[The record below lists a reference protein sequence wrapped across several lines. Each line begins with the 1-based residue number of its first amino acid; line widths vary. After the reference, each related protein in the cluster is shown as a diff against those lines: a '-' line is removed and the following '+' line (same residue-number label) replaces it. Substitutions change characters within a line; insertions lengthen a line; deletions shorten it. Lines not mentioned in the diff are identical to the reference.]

1 MTELGGPPKVRPA
14 KTKALAFYLPQYHPI
29 PENDEWWGKGFTEW
43 TNVAQ
48 ARPLFPGH
56 YQPHVPGEL
65 GYYDLRIPEVRE
77 AQADLAGSHGVS
89 GFVYYHYWFNGRRLL
104 NRPFDEVLESG
115 SPDFP
120 FALCWANE
128 KWTRTWDG
136 ESGRVLI
143 AQEYSEADDL
153 AHIRWLAS
161 AFADPRY
168 IKIDGRPLMLVY
180 RPSDLPDPKRTT
192 DLWRR
197 EAERLGLPGLYLC
210 WVEGWSRPRG
220 GPEGFGF
227 DATVGFVEFLE
238 LRRLYTAE
246 ASMRG
251 HRILDYVSTYEAR
264 LNRPPHP
271 WKHFPA
277 VTVGWDNTAR
287 HPSNATVFEAA
298 TPEHYRRWLEGTVES
313 LTDVREE
320 ENYLFIVAWNEW
332 AEGNHLEPDR
342 RFGRAFLEA
351 TRSVLAAQEPSAE
364 PTATAETERGDQT
377 SRRPS
382 LARPTQDQV
391 LPSVATAIANMAS
404 LIDKQCGPSQ
414 RVIVSLSKDADVETS
429 IALWSR
435 TKFDALEGNPES
447 LAGMEAAG
455 VAVTRC
461 DITDLGLLAATLGD
475 LGNVQGLLLFDA
487 LETLPEPD
495 QFLAVLS
502 KWAIDH
508 NNAPLFV
515 SVPNVAHFDRGVS
528 LLLGDWRPPEAL
540 SHGRQPHFT
549 SDALEGLLERCG
561 WRRIDADN
569 VLSVRSSTWDAATL
583 DGIPEEMV
591 GALRVLSEAY
601 NPHWAVER
609 FVWALAPVDLTRS
622 PARID
627 GIADADSLASG
638 RAHSEKRVVV
648 QQYLDS
654 IGLVAS
660 EADRRA
666 LARRSLQSPFWK
678 RAILRASK
686 RSPRLSSS
694 LSSIKRRLS

>member
-1 MTELGGPPKVRPA
+1 MTEPGGPPAARAV
-14 KTKALAFYLPQYHPI
+14 KTKALAFYLPQFHPI

-77 AQADLAGSHGVS
+77 AQADLARNHGVS

-161 AFADPRY
+161 AFSDPRY

-197 EAERLGLPGLYLC
+197 EAERLGFPGLYLC
-210 WVEGWSRPRG
+210 WVEGWSRPTG
-220 GPEGFGF
+220 GPEKFGF

-238 LRRLYTAE
+238 LRRLFTAE
-246 ASMRG
+246 AGMRG

-264 LNRPPHP
+264 LNRPPHS

-287 HPSNATVFEAA
+287 HANNATLFESA
-298 TPEHYRRWLEGTVES
+298 TPEHYRRWLAGAVES
-313 LTDVREE
+313 LADVREE

-332 AEGNHLEPDR
+332 AEGNHLEPDL

-351 TRSVLAAQEPSAE
+351 TRSVLVPPSHPDDAVTSKEEIRNEPGGEGHIGSF
-364 PTATAETERGDQT
+364 
-377 SRRPS
+377 PS
-382 LARPTQDQV
+382 
-391 LPSVATAIANMAS
+391 PSVAAGIAHMGALVDRTCGFRPRTIAN
-404 LIDKQCGPSQ
+404 
-414 RVIVSLSKDADVETS
+414 LSMDANVETT
-429 IALWSR
+429 IALCR
-435 TKFDALEGNPES
+435 RIECLTIEGQPDS
-447 LAGMEAAG
+447 VTRLKAAG
-455 VAVTRC
+455 IDAVQC
-461 DITDLGLLAATLGD
+461 DITDMGALKATLGD
-475 LGNVQGLLLFDA
+475 LGEVDGLLLFDVLHDLPQPQRLLAA
-487 LETLPEPD
+487 LS
-495 QFLAVLS
+495 AWSV
-502 KWAIDH
+502 DH
-508 NNAPLFV
+508 NDARLFI
-515 SVPNVAHFDRGVS
+515 SVPNVAHFDRGVR
-528 LLLGDWRPPEAL
+528 LLLGDW
-540 SHGRQPHFT
+540 
-549 SDALEGLLERCG
+549 
-561 WRRIDADN
+561 
-569 VLSVRSSTWDAATL
+569 SVRSPASGEVSSNFTNDH
-583 DGIPEEMV
+583 V
-591 GALRVLSEAY
+591 GT
-601 NPHWAVER
+601 H
-609 FVWALAPVDLTRS
+609 
-622 PARID
+622 ARTMRLVSHRR
-627 GIADADSLASG
+627 GECSG
-638 RAHSEKRVVV
+638 RA
-648 QQYLDS
+648 L
-654 IGLVAS
+654 
-660 EADRRA
+660 RRMG
-666 LARRSLQSPFWK
+666 
-678 RAILRASK
+678 
-686 RSPRLSSS
+686 
-694 LSSIKRRLS
+694 

>member
-1 MTELGGPPKVRPA
+1 MTEPGRPPKARPV
-14 KTKALAFYLPQYHPI
+14 KTKALAFYLPQFHPI

-65 GYYDLRIPEVRE
+65 GYYDLRLPEVRE
-77 AQADLAGSHGVS
+77 AQADLARSHGVF

-104 NRPFDEVLESG
+104 NRPFDEVLASG

-180 RPSDLPDPKRTT
+180 RPSDLPDPKRST

-197 EAERLGLPGLYLC
+197 EAERLGFPDLYLC
-210 WVEGWSRPRG
+210 WVEGWSRPTG
-220 GPEGFGF
+220 GPEKFGF

-238 LRRLYTAE
+238 LRRLFTAE

-287 HPSNATVFEAA
+287 HASNATLFESA
-298 TPEHYRRWLEGTVES
+298 TPEHYRRWLAGAVDS
-313 LTDVREE
+313 LAAVREE

-332 AEGNHLEPDR
+332 AEGNHLEPDL

-351 TRSVLAAQEPSAE
+351 TRSVLASQNRLDVAGASKENVRNESSAE
-364 PTATAETERGDQT
+364 DSAF
-377 SRRPS
+377 S
-382 LARPTQDQV
+382 
-391 LPSVATAIANMAS
+391 LPSPAVTAGIAHMAELVDRTCGFRPRSIAS
-404 LIDKQCGPSQ
+404 LSM
-414 RVIVSLSKDADVETS
+414 DADVETTT
-429 IALWSR
+429 ALCRRIECS
-435 TKFDALEGNPES
+435 AIEGQPDS
-447 LAGMEAAG
+447 VTRLKAAG
-455 VAVTRC
+455 VDVLQC
-461 DITDLGLLAATLGD
+461 DITDMSALEATLGD
-475 LGNVQGLLLFDA
+475 LGEVEGLLLFDVLQGLPQPQRFLSA
-487 LETLPEPD
+487 LS
-495 QFLAVLS
+495 AWSV
-502 KWAIDH
+502 DH
-508 NNAPLFV
+508 NKVRLFI
-515 SVPNVAHFDRGVS
+515 SVPNVAHFDRGVG
-528 LLLGDWRPPEAL
+528 LLLGEWSLPSSA
-540 SHGRQPHFT
+540 SGGVIHTFT
-549 SDALEGLLERCG
+549 DTTLERTLEQCG
-561 WRRIDADN
+561 WLRIDEEN
-569 VLSVRSSTWDAATL
+569 VLAVRSEEWDEETL
-583 DGIPEEMV
+583 NGIPEEMV
-591 GALRVLSEAY
+591 GALRVLSETY
-601 NPHWAVER
+601 NPYSAVER
-609 FVWALAPVDLTRS
+609 FIWALAPTRVQEPLANMGAAS
-622 PARID
+622 
-627 GIADADSLASG
+627 GEDSLST
-638 RAHSEKRVVV
+638 RVRHSDEKRERV
-648 QQYLDS
+648 QQYLNS
-654 IGLVAS
+654 IGLVVS
-660 EADRRA
+660 ETERRA
-666 LARRSLQSPFWK
+666 LVLKSTPAAVWK
-678 RAILRASK
+678 RWLRRWTNA
-686 RSPRLSSS
+686 SPRLSAW
-694 LSSIKRRLS
+694 IGRVKR